1 MICYTYKI
9 FDLHFIIYL
18 WKFLLFTVYFA
29 ISYVLLLLFF
39 FNMRSMSYNNRGG
52 IQTPVLFIKESRWRY
67 CLTRHSLCP
76 IDSLMFYILSSSSI
90 CIHRLVESPQKK
102 KKNLKT
108 LQKDER
114 MISPSLSLSLNTS
127 EYEHTQHWKTCWS
140 NMLDMFIVK

>member
-1 MICYTYKI
+1 MICYTCKI

-29 ISYVLLLLFF
+29 LSYVLLLLIF
-39 FNMRSMSYNNRGG
+39 FNLINISYNNRVDNVTVLQG
-52 IQTPVLFIKESRWRY
+52 ISYGVLIPKCSIF
-67 CLTRHSLCP
+67 CLHLYVSTMYRDEIEGWWKVP
-76 IDSLMFYILSSSSI
+76 
-90 CIHRLVESPQKK
+90 KK
-102 KKNLKT
+102 KKK